1 MGESSEGIFKTRWRT
16 WFCFQTLLMNE
27 AEWFTTCRHVMENA
41 VLEDVSNQ
49 LQTGRSDVNMDRNV
63 EQQFRFSIYFRA
75 KFVFCTQVCEQNL
88 TLWGVAW
95 VSRTLLKTGYGS
107 WLFVMSLNW
116 TSIHLWAMNV
126 WFNPQLLLNIKINIH
141 LSLKFITGN
150 NLKPPTTP
158 QICIRGRAMRFS
170 FLRERR

>member
-1 MGESSEGIFKTRWRT
+1 
-16 WFCFQTLLMNE
+16 
-27 AEWFTTCRHVMENA
+27 MENA

-116 TSIHLWAMNV
+116 TSIHL
-126 WFNPQLLLNIKINIH
+126 
-141 LSLKFITGN
+141 
-150 NLKPPTTP
+150 
-158 QICIRGRAMRFS
+158 
-170 FLRERR
+170 